1 MNPISTIDR
10 VWISSLGPCI
20 TMTISTPIVTVDLP
34 GVWTEQHPQRPAWIA
49 DDTTPAHLLLTAVWV
64 DDSDKKICKMQSP
77 PTPPKP

>member
-1 MNPISTIDR
+1 
-10 VWISSLGPCI
+10 
-20 TMTISTPIVTVDLP
+20 MTISTPIVTVDLP